1 MQDYI
6 LSGAGIVVSIIIY
19 VLTYKQ
25 TIGAKKERTI
35 NANEEIVKILIRRMV
50 NEDFEITLRDMYWL
64 MEGKSRDFK
73 IKVADLYSQEQIL
86 NSVFTKILETDF
98 LSVNQRKKVI
108 EQITSLILNL
118 KELEINEDE
127 KIKAEKERGFSVYL
141 LPISTALLGPL
152 LALLINSSLNIGLN
166 LDRTI
171 ISLTFLV
178 STLITLI
185 ISFILRFKESSKDI
199 LPINHMTRVIDE
211 GIAFEKEVVRQLNRK
226 FNITPS
232 ENSFYDYKIADKD
245 ILIDVKVWSGTVHT
259 MAVNKAVDRL
269 QKAIDNKEGTKGIII
284 VKNGN
289 KIFSKFNTAMSNIKI
304 LNLDETFKE
313 LNK

>member
-50 NEDFEITLRDMYWL
+50 NEDFEITLRDIYWL

-98 LSVNQRKKVI
+98 LSVTQRKKVI
-108 EQITSLILNL
+108 EQITTLILNL

-127 KIKAEKERGFSVYL
+127 KIKAEKERGFSKYL

-152 LALLINSSLNIGLN
+152 VALLINSSLNIGLN

-226 FNITPS
+226 FNIIPS
-232 ENSFYDYKIADKD
+232 ENRFYDYKITDKD
-245 ILIDVKVWSGTVHT
+245 ILIDVKVWRETVHT
-259 MAVNKAVDRL
+259 MAVNRAVDRL
-269 QKAIDNKEGTKGIII
+269 QKAIDDKEGTKGIII
-284 VKNGN
+284 VKNEN
-289 KIFSKFNTAMSNIKI
+289 EIFSKFNTPMSNIKI
-304 LNLDETFKE
+304 LNLEDAFKE